1 MQNTLMRLMKKK
13 GLRRDPF
20 QRLVTTA
27 ITPIDENFTDN
38 PNPNPNSSENPLSS
52 KKLRIKNKGDF
63 AGAEP
68 PSSKQDPFLK
78 PLKSNEE
85 TEIEIEGQDPPTKK
99 QNPLLRNLQGNN
111 QGRFQGQ
118 RVPSFRQDNL
128 LRQLRPGHTGADV
141 EGIEPPSRNSVIM
154 VSMTIDTF

>member
-1 MQNTLMRLMKKK
+1 MQNTLTRLMKKK

-27 ITPIDENFTDN
+27 ITPVVDENFTDN
-38 PNPNPNSSENPLSS
+38 PNHFLSN

-63 AGAEP
+63 VGAEA
-68 PSSKQDPFLK
+68 PSSKQDPLLK
-78 PLKSNEE
+78 PLKSKDESQ
-85 TEIEIEGQDPPTKK
+85 ISGQQVPSKK

-111 QGRFQGQ
+111 QGRFQGE

-128 LRQLRPGHTGADV
+128 LRQLRPGHTGSEV
-141 EGIEPPSRNSVIM
+141 EGIEPPSTSPVNSFIIILIFY
-154 VSMTIDTF
+154 SAQSYLAF